1 MALSHDATIRLK
13 TLGWA
18 LVLVLFVTGA
28 PLLWAASPLIL
39 GGAILVGALIGLILH
54 AGRRLL
60 RRRSAPSGS
69 GLRAMLIGAG
79 LLTGLVA
86 APVWWLVLQ
95 PALHPLAVPRVTL
108 SDGKRQVVFQ
118 GMVHVASEQF
128 YRSVVYDLV
137 RAKDAGYVLFFEGV
151 QPGTPEAE
159 AWLNTAVQV
168 GGDLNA
174 QYARIGEVCGLTFQ
188 GDFLAFV
195 QRDEAVDPEHL
206 VTADVSVTEMYEE
219 WQRLVA
225 ADPALADKLPH
236 GEGQTGSMFDMP
248 KVLQMAAGL
257 GDSQKDLLAAACQGV
272 FSVVLGR
279 GESPDELNRVILDFR
294 NRRLADRIAGL
305 PEADIYITYG
315 SGHFPGLFREMQ
327 ARDPD
332 WQIVGTTWTTAIVPP
347 DEAAGRL
354 QLDPP

>member
-1 MALSHDATIRLK
+1 MALSHDASVRLK

-18 LVLVLFVTGA
+18 LVLLLFVIGA

-39 GGAILVGALIGLILH
+39 AGAALVGALIGLIAH
-54 AGRRLL
+54 AARRLL
-60 RRRSAPSGS
+60 RHPATQPGTR
-69 GLRAMLIGAG
+69 LRALLIGAG
-79 LLTGLVA
+79 LMTGLTA

-108 SDGKRQVVFQ
+108 SDGRRQVVFQ
-118 GMVHVASEQF
+118 GMVHVGSEQF

-151 QPGTPEAE
+151 KPGTPEAD
-159 AWLNTAVQV
+159 AWLDAATQS

-195 QRDEAVDPEHL
+195 QRDEALDPEHL
-206 VTADVSVTEMYEE
+206 VSADVSVTEMYDE

-225 ADPALADKLPH
+225 SDPGLAAALPQN
-236 GEGQTGSMFDMP
+236 GGQSGGMFD
-248 KVLQMAAGL
+248 VSSLLQMAAGL
-257 GDSQKDLLAAACQGV
+257 KDSQKDLLAAACRGV
-272 FSVVLGR
+272 FSVILGR
-279 GESPDELNRVILDFR
+279 AESPDVLNRVILDFR
-294 NRRLADRIAGL
+294 NRRLAERIAAL

-315 SGHFPGLFREMQ
+315 SGHFPGLFRTLQ
-327 ARDPD
+327 AQSPD
-332 WQIVGTTWTTAIVPP
+332 WQIVGTAWTTAILPP
-347 DEAAGRL
+347 DDAAGRL